1 MTSKFQIKLS
11 QINIAARGKILKS
24 LNSRSKTPEKN
35 YRLEIAEVIWK
46 KKCFLAKISLN
57 RNTSQNVA

>member
-1 MTSKFQIKLS
+1 MSHRAMTSKFQIKLS

-35 YRLEIAEVIWK
+35 YRLEIAEVI
-46 KKCFLAKISLN
+46 
-57 RNTSQNVA
+57 